1 MSCKEHLHFNVAK
14 SHCLS
19 DLIMRSIQVPEGVF
33 KIILNKSK
41 TAWEFWLRNAA
52 SCGWVTRAWHAE
64 SGNYAI
70 KRIHGGLWTG
80 AVTQGGLEENMWW
93 WGRHQVAWLL
103 LDSCFHNP
111 LQISISRD
119 LISNS
124 VYSSVSAHPV
134 LMSISG
140 NEDFV
145 TWHYTG
151 SFRCVIQ
158 TSVENQISGV
168 IIMTLWRICEPTKPR
183 AVQLVPHVAH
193 FNKVIR
199 VPLSKHA
206 MLCFIFN
213 TPGM

>member
-1 MSCKEHLHFNVAK
+1 MFSRAVNIDIHHVCTTSMSCKEHLHFNVAK

-70 KRIHGGLWTG
+70 KRIHAGLWTG

-124 VYSSVSAHPV
+124 VTLLLLLSFIRMLHISMKPSESHCLRMQCCVIFLILHVCKMQFKYKLDILESLCTMPV
-134 LMSISG
+134 LCPI
-140 NEDFV
+140 
-145 TWHYTG
+145 
-151 SFRCVIQ
+151 
-158 TSVENQISGV
+158 
-168 IIMTLWRICEPTKPR
+168 P
-183 AVQLVPHVAH
+183 
-193 FNKVIR
+193 
-199 VPLSKHA
+199 
-206 MLCFIFN
+206 
-213 TPGM
+213 